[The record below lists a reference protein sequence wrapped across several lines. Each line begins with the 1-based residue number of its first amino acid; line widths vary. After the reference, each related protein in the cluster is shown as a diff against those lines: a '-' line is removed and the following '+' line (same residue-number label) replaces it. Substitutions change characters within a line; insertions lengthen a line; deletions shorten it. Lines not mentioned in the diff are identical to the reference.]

1 MPRQGL
7 GKEKVVQAAVELI
20 EENGLARFSMAELA
34 KKLDIKTASLY
45 NHVESLD
52 DLLEGVG
59 LYAVKKLV
67 AVEEKALEG
76 KSGDEAVFALAEA
89 YRAFAR
95 EHFKLYRVI
104 MGLPRSDNKLLE
116 KGGEEIVRPISRVL
130 SKYGLT
136 GEQAVHWHRML
147 RAVMYGFAA
156 HEESGGFSHYP
167 VDSDKSYHEA
177 IQCIVDGVHRAGE
190 GRK

>member
-45 NHVESLD
+45 NHVE
-52 DLLEGVG
+52 
-59 LYAVKKLV
+59 KLA

-130 SKYGLT
+130 SQYGLT